1 MEKKGNSQLHQ
12 NESTEEKKEDS
23 KEIKWEPPPQKNKM
37 LGSEWMGPDAKRTKI
52 GSREETAIKGNM

>member
-1 MEKKGNSQLHQ
+1 MEKKGNSQLHW

-23 KEIKWEPPPQKNKM
+23 KEIKWELPFQKKM
-37 LGSEWMGPDAKRTKI
+37 LGSEWMGPDPKRKKI